1 MMQRKEPTATGMA
14 TRSAVILFLFVAAFT
29 AILAAMQAATEPA
42 IKASAAEEE
51 MRSINDALPRALYDN
66 DLLKDT
72 LELPATPEIGQSQ
85 SVKIYRARLK
95 GEPAAMVL
103 PVIAP
108 DGYSGKIFML
118 VAVRSDKEHAGELAG
133 VRVTQHKE
141 TPGLGDYIDPKKDK
155 NKSHP
160 WIDQFDGQSLA
171 KRPER
176 DWKVKKDGGQF
187 DANAGAT
194 VTPRA
199 VIKAV
204 KKALAWSNDNRERLF
219 AASAKK

>member
-1 MMQRKEPTATGMA
+1 MSERKEPTAAGMA
-14 TRSAVILFLFVAAFT
+14 TRSAVILFLFVAIFT
-29 AILAAMQAATEPA
+29 AGLAAMQTVTAPA

-72 LELPATPEIGQSQ
+72 IELPPTPELGQSEP
-85 SVKIYRARLK
+85 VKVHVARLK
-95 GEPAAMVL
+95 GEPAALVV
-103 PVIAP
+103 PVVAP

-118 VAVRSDKEHAGELAG
+118 VAVRANGELAG
-133 VRVTQHKE
+133 VRVTLHKE

-155 NKSHP
+155 NKAHP
-160 WIDQFDGQSLA
+160 WIDQFDGLSLA

-187 DANAGAT
+187 DSYAGAT

-199 VIKAV
+199 VVKAV
-204 KKALAWSNDNRERLF
+204 KKALLWADANRDRLF
-219 AASAKK
+219 AANGKKE

>member
-1 MMQRKEPTATGMA
+1 MSERKERTAAGMS
-14 TRSAVILFLFVAAFT
+14 TRSAVILFLFVAVFT
-29 AILAAMQAATEPA
+29 AGLAAMQAATAPA

-72 LELPATPEIGQSQ
+72 VELPPTPELGQSEA
-85 SVKIYRARLK
+85 VKVHVARLK
-95 GEPAAMVL
+95 GEPAALVV
-103 PVIAP
+103 PVVAP

-118 VAVRSDKEHAGELAG
+118 VAVRANGELAG
-133 VRVTQHKE
+133 VRVTLHKE

-155 NKSHP
+155 NKAHP
-160 WIDQFDGQSLA
+160 WIDQFDGLSLA

-187 DANAGAT
+187 DSYAGAT

-199 VIKAV
+199 MVKAV
-204 KKALAWSNDNRERLF
+204 KKALLWADENRDRLF
-219 AASAKK
+219 AASGKKE

>member
-1 MMQRKEPTATGMA
+1 MSNRKDPTATVMA
-14 TRSAVILFLFVAAFT
+14 TRSAVILFLFVTVFT
-29 AILAAMQAATEPA
+29 AVLAAMQSATEPA

-72 LELPATPEIGQSQ
+72 LTLPPTAEIGQKDS
-85 SVKIYRARLK
+85 SKIYRARLK
-95 GEPAAMVL
+95 GEPAAVVL

-118 VAVRSDKEHAGELAG
+118 VAVRANGELAG

-155 NKSHP
+155 NREHP
-160 WIDQFDGQSLA
+160 WIDQFDALSFA
-171 KRPER
+171 KRPEK

-187 DANAGAT
+187 DSYAGAT

-199 VIKAV
+199 VVKAV
-204 KKALAWSNDNRERLF
+204 KKALHWANENRDQLF
-219 AASAKK
+219 AASDKK